1 MNNKFIIAIDLGG
14 TKIKASLFNFRLQSK
29 AEKIFTTNN
38 FKNKRLLIQG
48 IVDIIDSLIE
58 ENGLSKKNILGV
70 GLGMPGPVDSEK
82 GKVYFLPNIC
92 GWKNVFLSRILKNKL
107 KLPVFLDNDAKLMA
121 LAEYNFGS
129 AKFSKNALCIT
140 LGTGVGGGLILNG
153 RLYRGQD
160 NAAGE
165 IGHLPINLSGPICA
179 CGSKA
184 CLETYVGNKR
194 ILALAKTVFQR
205 DISLEE
211 LSQKARQGDHKAISV
226 WEKIGECLGVAL
238 SAAVNLLNLDC
249 VVIGG
254 GVAQAGVVLFKEI
267 KKTVY
272 ARSMLVQ
279 GKRVK
284 ILKAGLG
291 NRAGAI
297 GAGILVKERLGI

>member
-1 MNNKFIIAIDLGG
+1 M
-14 TKIKASLFNFRLQSK
+14 
-29 AEKIFTTNN
+29 
-38 FKNKRLLIQG
+38 
-48 IVDIIDSLIE
+48 
-58 ENGLSKKNILGV
+58 
-70 GLGMPGPVDSEK
+70 
-82 GKVYFLPNIC
+82 
-92 GWKNVFLSRILKNKL
+92 
-107 KLPVFLDNDAKLMA
+107 
-121 LAEYNFGS
+121 
-129 AKFSKNALCIT
+129 
-140 LGTGVGGGLILNG
+140 
-153 RLYRGQD
+153 
-160 NAAGE
+160 
-165 IGHLPINLSGPICA
+165 
-179 CGSKA
+179 
-184 CLETYVGNKR
+184 GNKR